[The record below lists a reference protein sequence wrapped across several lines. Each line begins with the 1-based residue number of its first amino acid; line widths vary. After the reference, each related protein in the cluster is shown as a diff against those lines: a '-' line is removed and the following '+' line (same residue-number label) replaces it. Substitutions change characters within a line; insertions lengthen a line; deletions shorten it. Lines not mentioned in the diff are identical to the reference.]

1 MKQLIQSTSL
11 KSFQAV
17 AISQQQQNQ
26 IKGGNTDF
34 VITEDWLDI

>member
-11 KSFQAV
+11 KSFQTV